1 MKAIVVGGGIGGL
14 AAAVSLR
21 RVGWEVEVRERA
33 AAFGEIGA
41 GVGVMPNALRA
52 LSWMGLE
59 DEVRRL
65 GTPRVSGGVRA
76 SDGRWLVHLP
86 DVGQEKIIA
95 MHRADLHGV
104 LLRALPPEVLF
115 TDSEVTGVEDLD
127 ADLVVAADGINSRLR
142 AQLFPDVPGPVYAGA
157 TAWRGVAPG
166 PFELPITQTL
176 GPGGEAGVLPL
187 GDGRVCWYLA
197 RVAPAAAD
205 LDPVELFGGWHDPI
219 PDLVASTPA
228 VVRHDVHHLPPLRT
242 FVSGRVALLGDAAHA
257 MVPYLGQGACMALED
272 AVTLAA
278 CGGDLARYD
287 AVRRPRTQAVW
298 RGSRTAGRFGIELRS
313 PVAVALR
320 DLVFRAVPAAV
331 AVRGMARF
339 SSWEVPAMPTPVGSL
354 DRVEPGGDVD
364 H

>member
-21 RVGWEVEVRERA
+21 RVGWEVVVHERA

-86 DVGQEKIIA
+86 DVGQQKIIA

-104 LLRALPPEVLF
+104 LLRALPPEILF
-115 TDSEVTGVEDLD
+115 NDSEVTSVEELD
-127 ADLVVAADGINSRLR
+127 ADLVVAADGIGSRLR
-142 AQLFPDVPGPVYAGA
+142 AELLPGAPGPVYAGA

-166 PFELPITQTL
+166 PYDLPITQTL

-187 GDGRVCWYLA
+187 GDGRVCWYVA

-205 LDPVELFGGWHDPI
+205 LDPVALFAGWHDPI
-219 PDLVASTPA
+219 PELVASTPD
-228 VVRHDVHHLPPLRT
+228 VIRHDIHHLPPLPT

-272 AVTLAA
+272 AVTLAVVD
-278 CGGDLARYD
+278 GDLARYD
-287 AVRRPRTQAVW
+287 ALRRSRAQAVW
-298 RGSRTAGRFGIELRS
+298 RGSRIAGRLGIELTS
-313 PVAVALR
+313 PVALALR
-320 DLVFRAVPAAV
+320 NFAFRALPPSV
-331 AVRGMARF
+331 AVRGMTRF
-339 SSWEVPAMPTPVGSL
+339 ASWEVPTA
-354 DRVEPGGDVD
+354 GGR
-364 H
+364 

>member
-52 LSWMGLE
+52 LAWMGLE

-76 SDGRWLVHLP
+76 SDGRWLAHVP

-104 LLRALPPEVLF
+104 LLRALPPEILF
-115 TDSEVTGVEDLD
+115 KDAEVTSAEELD

-142 AQLFPDVPGPVYAGA
+142 AEVLPGAPGPVYAGA

-166 PFELPITQTL
+166 PHVLPITQTL

-197 RVAPAAAD
+197 RVAPPAAE
-205 LDPVELFGGWHDPI
+205 LDPVALFADWHDPI
-219 PDLVASTPA
+219 PELVASTA
-228 VVRHDVHHLPPLRT
+228 DVIRHDIHHLPPLPT

-257 MVPYLGQGACMALED
+257 MTPYLGQGACMALED
-272 AVTLAA
+272 AVTLAV
-278 CGGDLARYD
+278 CDGDLARYD

-298 RGSRTAGRFGIELRS
+298 RGSLLAGRFGIEVRS
-313 PVAVALR
+313 PLAVAVR
-320 DLVFRAVPAAV
+320 NLVFRAVPSKL

-339 SSWEVPAMPTPVGSL
+339 TSWEVPGVVTRTGRIPS
-354 DRVEPGGDVD
+354 
-364 H
+364 